1 MNAFLIS
8 RDLGYG
14 SLSLRITSRGGKK
27 KQRQRRKQRIEFS
40 PVSHSNP
47 TPHPILR
54 AHNKANVIE
63 FRGDDRHTLPFNRS
77 VSIYERTPAKKKKE
91 IIFAILACAKREN
104 SSGEGGRYTLVECG
118 DSREQGGLE
127 PRRIWQRSITDMRAC
142 RSLSDPV
149 DAWPPSP
156 WVIKHSCTRVGTFP
170 RKTRLFD
177 FSTPRDPTYR
187 AFTIR
192 NSLFTVKKGGQIFAP
207 FLPFSLF
214 GG

>member
-14 SLSLRITSRGGKK
+14 SLSLRITSREGKK

-77 VSIYERTPAKKKKE
+77 VSIYERTPAKKKKRKNIRDTRVRETGKFERREGDIPSSSVE
-91 IIFAILACAKREN
+91 ILE
-104 SSGEGGRYTLVECG
+104 
-118 DSREQGGLE
+118 SREDWSRGE
-127 PRRIWQRSITDMRAC
+127 
-142 RSLSDPV
+142 
-149 DAWPPSP
+149 
-156 WVIKHSCTRVGTFP
+156 
-170 RKTRLFD
+170 
-177 FSTPRDPTYR
+177 
-187 AFTIR
+187 
-192 NSLFTVKKGGQIFAP
+192 
-207 FLPFSLF
+207 F
-214 GG
+214 GNVP